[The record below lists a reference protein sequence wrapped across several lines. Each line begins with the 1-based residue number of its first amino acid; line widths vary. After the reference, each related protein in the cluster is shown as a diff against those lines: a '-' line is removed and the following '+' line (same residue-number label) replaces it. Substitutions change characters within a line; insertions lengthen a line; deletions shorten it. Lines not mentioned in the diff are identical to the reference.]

1 MYRPSNKFS
10 LQSLLKY
17 KFKYF
22 KIPSSGSF
30 ILFKK
35 IFFNIK
41 KPFNNSISKYD
52 WQYIV
57 SALLLI
63 LVFIFTDLIRAFD
76 KDFFYFVPRLIS
88 EQPYRIFTSTLVH
101 ADLNHLLSNLG
112 GIIITRYLLM
122 RLGIKSRFF
131 YLKFILI
138 CSFLNFF
145 ITWIYEKILSY
156 FFNIYPNYAALG
168 FSGIIYALFGFLL
181 LTSFYGKSYFLGK
194 KIGLKSN
201 YEVQKMLKGICFIGL
216 IFSFLP
222 GVSLLGH
229 ISGFI
234 AGCYLFLI

>member
-1 MYRPSNKFS
+1 MA
-10 LQSLLKY
+10 
-17 KFKYF
+17 
-22 KIPSSGSF
+22 I
-30 ILFKK
+30 
-35 IFFNIK
+35 
-41 KPFNNSISKYD
+41 NNSISKYD
-52 WQYIV
+52 WQYIL
-57 SALLLI
+57 SASLLI
-63 LVFIFTDLIRAFD
+63 LVFILTDLIEVFD
-76 KDFFYFVPRLIS
+76 KEFLYFVPRLIS
-88 EQPYRIFTSTLVH
+88 DQPYRIFTAILVH

-112 GIIITRYLLM
+112 GIIITRYFLI

-145 ITWIYEKILSY
+145 ITWIYEKTLLF

-181 LTSFYGKSYFLGK
+181 LTSFYGKSHFLGK

-201 YEVQKMLKGICFIGL
+201 YEVQKMLRTLCFIGL

-229 ISGFI
+229 LSGFI
-234 AGCYLFLI
+234 TGCFLFLI

>member
-1 MYRPSNKFS
+1 M
-10 LQSLLKY
+10 
-17 KFKYF
+17 
-22 KIPSSGSF
+22 
-30 ILFKK
+30 
-35 IFFNIK
+35 
-41 KPFNNSISKYD
+41 PFNNSISKYD
-52 WQYIV
+52 WQYLITGF
-57 SALLLI
+57 LLI
-63 LVFIFTDLIRAFD
+63 SVFIFTDLIGVID
-76 KDFFYFVPRLIS
+76 KEYFYFVPRLIS
-88 EQPYRIFTSTLVH
+88 DQPYRILTSILVH

-131 YLKFILI
+131 YLKFIVI

-145 ITWIYEKILSY
+145 IIWFYEKILSY
-156 FFNIYPNYAALG
+156 FNIYPNYAALG

-201 YEVQKMLKGICFIGL
+201 SEVQKMLRTICLLGL
-216 IFSFLP
+216 IFSFIP

-234 AGCYLFLI
+234 AGCFLFLI